1 MENKGWVVE
10 GLDYEA
16 PPIPDEPDPEPDPE
30 PNYNISEDNKSSDG
44 TPFVEDI
51 SKWRDEIYDKYNL
64 EITNIPYDV
73 SKDEGIMIGIVHGEI

>member
-16 PPIPDEPDPEPDPE
+16 PPIPDEPV
-30 PNYNISEDNKSSDG
+30 YHISEDNKSLDG

-64 EITNIPYDV
+64 EITRIPF
-73 SKDEGIMIGIVHGEI
+73 DESRNVGIMVGTVGKND